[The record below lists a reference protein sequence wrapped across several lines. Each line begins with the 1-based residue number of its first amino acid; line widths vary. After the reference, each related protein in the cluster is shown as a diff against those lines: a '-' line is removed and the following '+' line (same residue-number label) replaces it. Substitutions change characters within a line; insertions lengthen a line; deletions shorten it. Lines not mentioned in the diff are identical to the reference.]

1 MSSDNTAAG
10 IPLEGLLEYTSL
22 KGFGYPLAQSWA
34 RIDSV
39 IRCETGGSN
48 WTFPRLRNPLILG
61 GSIAFPHDK
70 KERFAT
76 QIYWTYVNGGY
87 KTIQRLILRLK
98 DEDWDGFDCVDNLS
112 PIPLSE
118 IKQEYAEWLGV
129 SRYPERR
136 PYTLD
141 ELFPAERDERLRR
154 CAERYETRLIR
165 QMDDESVT
173 LIGSR

>member
-1 MSSDNTAAG
+1 MLKG
-10 IPLEGLLEYTSL
+10 KPLEIMPLEKLLEYVHS
-22 KGFGYPLAQSWA
+22 KGFGYPTAEPWA
-34 RIDSV
+34 RIVSA
-39 IRCETGGSN
+39 IRRETGGSN

-61 GSIAFPHDK
+61 GSIASPHDK
-70 KERFAT
+70 KERFVT
-76 QIYWTYVNGGY
+76 QIYWAHMNGGY
-87 KTIQRLILRLK
+87 ETIQRLILRLK
-98 DEDWDGFDCVDNLS
+98 DEDWGGFDCVDNLS

-118 IKQEYAEWLGV
+118 IKQEYADWLGV

-154 CAERYETRLIR
+154 RAEKYEVRLNR

-173 LIGSR
+173 SIGSR

>member
-1 MSSDNTAAG
+1 MSSDKTAGG
-10 IPLEGLLEYTSL
+10 IPLEQLLEYASS

-34 RIDSV
+34 RIDSA
-39 IRCETGGSN
+39 IRRETGGSN

-76 QIYWTYVNGGY
+76 QIYWAHMNGGY
-87 KTIQRLILRLK
+87 ETIQRLILRLK

-118 IKQEYAEWLGV
+118 IKQEYADWLGV

-154 CAERYETRLIR
+154 RAEKYEVRLNR

-173 LIGSR
+173 SIGSR

>member
-1 MSSDNTAAG
+1 M
-10 IPLEGLLEYTSL
+10 
-22 KGFGYPLAQSWA
+22 
-34 RIDSV
+34 
-39 IRCETGGSN
+39 
-48 WTFPRLRNPLILG
+48 
-61 GSIAFPHDK
+61 
-70 KERFAT
+70 
-76 QIYWTYVNGGY
+76 NGGY
-87 KTIQRLILRLK
+87 ETIQRLILRLK

-118 IKQEYAEWLGV
+118 IKQEYADWLGV

-154 CAERYETRLIR
+154 RAEKYEVRLNR

-173 LIGSR
+173 SIGSR